1 VTTASIGPGERELM
15 SDASLVPR
23 PAERLP
29 EADRDLAERLN
40 ALSALAGGWDGE
52 DAHPIDPASL
62 RSSVAWVRS
71 LMNAGLPMPEMFPV
85 PDGGVQL
92 EWSAGPVELEL
103 DIEPGASSV
112 VFVCDD
118 ERSGQRFDGVL
129 PGNESLL
136 SLALARLGAYS
147 AGRMHER
154 A

>member
-1 VTTASIGPGERELM
+1 MTTASIGPDERELM

-23 PAERLP
+23 PVERLP
-29 EADRDLAERLN
+29 EADRDLAERLG
-40 ALSALAGGWDGE
+40 ALSALQSGWDGD
-52 DAHPIDPASL
+52 DAHPIDPAAL
-62 RSSVAWVRS
+62 RLSSAWVRS
-71 LMNAGLPMPEMFPV
+71 LMDVGLPMPEIFPV

-103 DIEPGASSV
+103 DIEPGARSV

-118 ERSGQRFDGVL
+118 ERSGQRFDGLL

-136 SLALARLGAYS
+136 RLALVRLRAYA